1 MEAGELIDAGIKPE
15 EVVELGE
22 LITADNDEA
31 STGWSVDPVA
41 VEDIRKSGDVMIF
54 KSVGVG
60 VQDVA
65 IAQAVVEKARETGL
79 GTGIEGYY

>member
-1 MEAGELIDAGIKPE
+1 MEAGELIDAGIKHE

-22 LITADNDEA
+22 LITANNNEA

-79 GTGIEGYY
+79 GTEIEGYY